1 MLTLSRDGAGIPAD
15 WLGVDMHVHSAA
27 SDGLPCVDTIL
38 ERAKRRGIGVAIT
51 DHNTIAGS
59 IEACEK
65 ANDVVVVPGIEVS
78 SDQNVH
84 MLVYFRRPS
93 ELESFFLRVIEP
105 HCRSHLF
112 CKGIHLPATDI
123 LASAKELSGFSA
135 LAHPYGNGRFHCIA
149 DEMRTEILALLDGIE
164 ICNGVQSH
172 RRNDKANLLAQLT
185 KLLRIGGSDAHVACA
200 CGHVCTYAPG
210 HDAPSFLD
218 AVGRGTSAVLSY
230 PFSIKEALEDGM
242 TIAMRYLWH
251 AMHRQKVW
259 I

>member
-1 MLTLSRDGAGIPAD
+1 MVGARVERHIRAPVPIGALLEADGSI
-15 WLGVDMHVHSAA
+15 
-27 SDGLPCVDTIL
+27 LPVG
-38 ERAKRRGIGVAIT
+38 KIT
-51 DHNTIAGS
+51 DQQNALSVGRMKRKLLDGFGFFGGLH
-59 IEACEK
+59 K
-65 ANDVVVVPGIEVS
+65 AQSGCV
-78 SDQNVH
+78 
-84 MLVYFRRPS
+84 
-93 ELESFFLRVIEP
+93 
-105 HCRSHLF
+105 
-112 CKGIHLPATDI
+112 LPATDI